1 MVRRKVLAV
10 AASVGLLLG
19 SPAMSSR
26 NSASAHPLHTSLA
39 ELTFDERSGTV
50 NVSLRVFA
58 DDFTAASLDFN
69 RKSTSGSPSG
79 RPPLVAYAIAKFAL
93 ETAAGRSIAL
103 VSCGGKR
110 SGDLLWL
117 CFRGRA
123 SGGASGTRVMSR
135 ILVEKYKDQINV
147 VQASY
152 GARKASLLFTGGSG
166 IKRLP

>member
-10 AASVGLLLG
+10 AASVSLLLG
-19 SPAMSSR
+19 SPVMSSR

-39 ELTFDERSGTV
+39 ELSFDDRSGTV

-69 RKSTSGSPSG
+69 SKSTSGSPLA
-79 RPPLVAYAIAKFAL
+79 RTPLVAYAMAKFTL
-93 ETAAGRSIAL
+93 ETATGRSIAL

-152 GARKASLLFTGGSG
+152 GGRKASLLFTGGSG